1 MSSEVK
7 DTRSYINKKI
17 GSLKSYFLWHYA
29 SKCLDLILVSEF
41 PKSGGTWYCQML
53 SDYLQILYP
62 RNQAP
67 RFEKSV
73 LHGHHYYSPSFNK
86 PVCIVRDGRDALVS
100 YYHHMYFGNAVLPPH
115 VFEKYKQNAP
125 FNNFENIK
133 DNMPAYIEYMFTKYR
148 QAGHL
153 FTWSGF
159 VNSYFDKPNVI
170 YVKYEDLLS
179 NPFITLE
186 LSIKKLGNCD
196 VDGERLQKTIEK
208 YSFQNQTKR
217 KPGEENKKD
226 FLRKGI
232 AGDWKN
238 YFTKEA
244 SEMFNHYAGQE
255 LILLG
260 YEKDK
265 NWF

>member
-1 MSSEVK
+1 LK
-7 DTRSYINKKI
+7 DKIKYTRTIIRRKVNSA
-17 GSLKSYFLWHYA
+17 KSYFLWYYA
-29 SKCLDLILVSEF
+29 SRRLNLVLVSEF

-53 SDYLQILYP
+53 SDYLQIPYP
-62 RNQAP
+62 RNKVP
-67 RFEKSV
+67 HFEKSV

-86 PVCIVRDGRDALVS
+86 PVCMIRDGRDALVS

-115 VFEKYKQNAP
+115 IFEKYKQNAP

-133 DNMPAYIEYMFTKYR
+133 ENMPAYIEYMFTKYR

-159 VNSYFDKPNVI
+159 VNSYLDKPDVI
-170 YVKYEDLLS
+170 YVKYEDLLLNS
-179 NPFITLE
+179 YTTLE
-186 LSIKKLGNCD
+186 LSIKQLGNCN
-196 VDGERLQKTIEK
+196 VDNEQLQKTIEK

-217 KPGEENKKD
+217 QPGEENKKE

-238 YFTKEA
+238 YFTKE
-244 SEMFNHYAGQE
+244 SCELFNYYAGKE
-255 LILLG
+255 LVHFN
-260 YEKDK
+260 YEKNL
-265 NWF
+265 NWY